1 VVGPIPPDRTAEGK
15 YDMPTEKPA
24 FLIIDMVKDYFDPD
38 HPIPV
43 TPFARKLIEP
53 INRLSRQFR
62 QNGWPVVFA
71 TDAFQPDDFF
81 FGGRMTPHSIIGTP
95 GAEVVDDL
103 IRTDTDYWLPK
114 PKLSAFFQ
122 TGLETWLRDRAVT
135 LCAVAGITT
144 NFCVLTTVMDALC
157 HDFKAILLE
166 DCTAAVSDAIH
177 QVILDSYRKNALY
190 PLLKVQKSIE
200 LASEWG
206 LK

>member
-1 VVGPIPPDRTAEGK
+1 MT
-15 YDMPTEKPA
+15 TEKPA
-24 FLIIDMVKDYFDPD
+24 LLIIDMVKDYFNPN
-38 HPIPV
+38 HSSSV
-43 TPFARKLIEP
+43 TPFAQKLINP

-62 QNGWPVVFA
+62 ENGWPVVFA
-71 TDAFQPDDFF
+71 TDAFQHDDFLF
-81 FGGRMTPHSIIGTP
+81 RGRMKPHSIIGTT
-95 GAEVVDDL
+95 GAEVIEEL
-103 IRTDTDYWLPK
+103 ERTDTDYWLPK

-122 TGLETWLRDRAVT
+122 TGLETWLRDRSVT

-166 DCTAAVSDAIH
+166 DCTAAVSESIH
-177 QVILDSYRKNALY
+177 RACLDGYRKNALY

-200 LASEWG
+200 LATEWG